1 MCVADGWAKVN
12 RRHFTSLF
20 AACIAMAFAGEQEAM
35 AQNGSSE
42 LLAAAEA
49 GIVTEAQR
57 LLKSGAKV
65 DVRDN
70 RRRTPLMIA
79 VQRGDAALARVLVEA
94 GADINAQDNIK
105 DSPFLLAG
113 ARGDVAILKLLIPKG
128 PDYSKVNRYGGS
140 ALIPAAERGHVEA
153 VRLLVETGS
162 PVNHINRLG
171 WTALLEAVILG
182 DGGEAHQKILEI
194 LIAGGADVNIPDG
207 DGVSALTHARQ
218 RGFTQMEKI
227 LLAAGAR

>member
-1 MCVADGWAKVN
+1 MN
-12 RRHFTSLF
+12 RRTLIQLVL
-20 AACIAMAFAGEQEAM
+20 AAQVLVQARGHIAMAQDSGQ
-35 AQNGSSE
+35 E
-42 LLAAAEA
+42 LLAAAET
-49 GIVTEAQR
+49 GDISTLER
-57 LLKSGAKV
+57 LLRSGAKV

-79 VQRGDAALARVLVEA
+79 VQRGDAALVRVLVEA

-182 DGGEAHQKILEI
+182 DGGAAHQQILEI

-207 DGVSALTHARQ
+207 DGVSALAHARK
-218 RGFTQMEKI
+218 RGFAAMEKI
-227 LLAAGAR
+227 LLGAGAK

>member
-1 MCVADGWAKVN
+1 MS
-12 RRHFTSLF
+12 SL
-20 AACIAMAFAGEQEAM
+20 ASILMLAVPGVGVAMADDT
-35 AQNGSSE
+35 AQK

-49 GIVTEAQR
+49 GDVAAVEH
-57 LLKSGAKV
+57 LLQSGAKV

-79 VQRGDAALARVLVEA
+79 VQRGDAAMARIVVDA

-113 ARGDVAILKLLIPKG
+113 ARGDVEILKILIPRG
-128 PDYSKVNRYGGS
+128 PDYSRVNRYGGS

-182 DGGEAHQKILEI
+182 DGGKAHQQILDI

-207 DGVSALTHARQ
+207 NGMSALEHARQ
-218 RGFTQMEKI
+218 RGFLEMEQI
-227 LLAAGAR
+227 LLKSGAR

>member
-1 MCVADGWAKVN
+1 MCADEQAGDIN
-12 RRHFTSLF
+12 RRRF
-20 AACIAMAFAGEQEAM
+20 ASAFLAAVALVVPVGRVVMAEVGAQE
-35 AQNGSSE
+35 
-42 LLAAAEA
+42 LPTAAEA
-49 GIVTEAQR
+49 GNISAVER

-79 VQRGDAALARVLVEA
+79 VQRGDVAMARVLVEA

-113 ARGDVAILKLLIPKG
+113 ARGDLAMLKLLIPKG

-182 DGGEAHQKILEI
+182 DGGAAHQKILEI

>member
-1 MCVADGWAKVN
+1 MAI
-12 RRHFTSLF
+12 LF
-20 AACIAMAFAGEQEAM
+20 ASFSGATPAMASDAAV
-35 AQNGSSE
+35 A
-42 LLAAAEA
+42 LLRAAEN
-49 GIVTEAQR
+49 GDSLEARR
-57 LLKSGAKV
+57 LLEAGARV
-65 DVRDN
+65 EVRDN

-79 VQRGDAALARVLVEA
+79 VQRGDAAMARVLVDA

-113 ARGDVAILKLLIPKG
+113 ARGDVAILKILIPKG
-128 PDYSKVNRYGGS
+128 PDYTRVNRYGGS

-162 PVNHINRLG
+162 PVNHVNRLG

-182 DGGEAHQKILEI
+182 DGGEAHQQILEI

-207 DGVSALTHARQ
+207 DGVTALAHARK
-218 RGFTQMEKI
+218 RGFAAMEKI
-227 LLAAGAR
+227 LLAAGAK